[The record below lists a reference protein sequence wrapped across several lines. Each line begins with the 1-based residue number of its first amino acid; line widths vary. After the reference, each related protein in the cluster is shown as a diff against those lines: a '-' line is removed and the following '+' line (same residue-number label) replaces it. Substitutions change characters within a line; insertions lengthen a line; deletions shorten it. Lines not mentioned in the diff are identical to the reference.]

1 MRHEP
6 RLALDG
12 GPDGLDPIRALVRGA
27 PARLRR
33 PGAIVLE
40 VGEGQAASVEAIL
53 REAEASRTEVRKDL
67 SGLERVI
74 IGRFEES

>member
-1 MRHEP
+1 MRF
-6 RLALDG
+6 RTLY
-12 GPDGLDPIRALVRGA
+12 V
-27 PARLRR
+27 
-33 PGAIVLE
+33 
-40 VGEGQAASVEAIL
+40 ASVEAIL